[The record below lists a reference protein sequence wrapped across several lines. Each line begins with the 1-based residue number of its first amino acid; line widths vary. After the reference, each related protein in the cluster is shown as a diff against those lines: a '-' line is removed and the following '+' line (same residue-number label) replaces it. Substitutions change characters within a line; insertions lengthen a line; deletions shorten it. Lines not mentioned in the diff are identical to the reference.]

1 MSRPAI
7 LFPLF
12 AEMETLEGVGPKTA
26 KLFAQMGVQRPRDL
40 LFTLPHA
47 VIDRRL
53 RPTIKGAALP
63 ATVTVA
69 VTVEAH
75 LPPRRK

>member
-12 AEMETLEGVGPKTA
+12 AELETLEGVGPKTA
-26 KLFAQMGVQRPRDL
+26 KLFAQMGAERPRDL

-53 RPTIKGAALP
+53 RPTIRGAVLP
-63 ATVTVA
+63 GTVTVEI
-69 VTVEAH
+69 T
-75 LPPRRK
+75 